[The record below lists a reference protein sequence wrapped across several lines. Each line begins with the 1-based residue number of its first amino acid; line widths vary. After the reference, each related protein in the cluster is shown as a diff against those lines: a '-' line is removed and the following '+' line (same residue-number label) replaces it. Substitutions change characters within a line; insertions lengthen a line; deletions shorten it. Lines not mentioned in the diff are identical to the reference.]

1 MVANGSAWRKN
12 NRREWLRTLGR
23 FFAIVAIVALGVG
36 FFTGL
41 RLARPAMVKTG
52 ADYIERTN
60 LYDFQLR
67 STLGFTEEDAAY
79 FAALDGVETVEPSVS
94 ADLLTMFRDREV
106 VFATQELLPTL
117 NQPVLT
123 AGRMPEAADEC
134 LGDNRYF
141 TEDDLG
147 TVITVRNDPDDE
159 APFSQEAYTL
169 VGLGSSPQYLSSQRG
184 TSALGN
190 GTVAA
195 FLFLTE
201 AGYDADYYTEIYVKV
216 PSEGAAFGDAYA
228 DSVEPWEDVLEDAV
242 NARGELRRTTVI
254 ADAEEELADG
264 WAEYYDGLQEYEDG
278 KAEADEELADGK
290 QELDDALQE
299 LNDGEADYAEGVET
313 LEALR
318 ADPLSNDEIRDA
330 RAELDDGWQQYYD
343 GKQEYEDGLKEYED
357 GKQEYE
363 DGLKEYEDAVAENQP
378 KLDDAKKELEQAK
391 KSLENGET
399 SYDEGVATYN
409 ALLQD
414 PSAVPELAEA
424 RRQLDAQWADYNE
437 KLAAYEQYAAVIDG
451 YEADVAEAQATLE
464 ALQASGTAT
473 EEEIIAAQTN
483 LAFAQAVL
491 EGALAQGGD
500 PDEMAA
506 GLNTYKETLDQA
518 EADFQAG
525 YQEAI
530 QQAEAELDAARK
542 QLDDGW
548 DQYYEGLKEY
558 EDGVKELEDGKKELE
573 DAKAELEDGKIELED
588 TKAELD
594 DAYAELVQGEADYKS
609 GYEDALAEGE
619 QELADARQE
628 LDDGWAE
635 YYDGV
640 EEYEEGK
647 LEAEQELADARQE
660 LDDALEE
667 LEDGES
673 DFYDLKTAPLSVFA
687 LTRTANTGYASF
699 DNDTAIVEGLAAIF
713 PVFFFLVA
721 ALVCSSTM
729 TRMVDEQR
737 TNNGTLKAL
746 GYRDGSIMSR
756 FTAYA
761 AWAAVLGTGLG
772 LAVGAWI
779 FPAVIWRAY
788 TMIYRFADLEFVF
801 DPVLA
806 LLSLAAALVCSV
818 GAALASAWNEMRKM
832 PASLMRPKAPKAGKR
847 ILLEYM
853 TPLWKHMSFLQ
864 KVAAR
869 NVFRYKKRLIMMLL
883 GTGGCL
889 ALLIAG
895 LGLRDSVANVAED
908 QYRYITL
915 YDYTITFAQG
925 QTEDQ
930 QQAFRETWAADLDH
944 LAFAATDT
952 VDVLTQKGV
961 STASV
966 VASDD
971 PEITALFGLTYGD
984 ETVDWPTGDGAVVS
998 EKLLRLSGISVGDS
1012 LTVERSDGTV
1022 LEIPVVG
1029 AFENYVNHYILLTG
1043 QGYETWMSEAPE
1055 IDTAYASTASEEI
1068 TALGARLTEGRSVL
1082 SVSLAQDFQAMIAD
1096 TMQSLDAVISLVV
1109 GCALALSFV
1118 VSYNLVNINI
1128 TERVREIATIK
1139 VLGFYRWETYSYVF
1153 REGLIL
1159 TGLGCVV
1166 GVPLGIWLHRFVM
1179 DRIQVDMVSFRVRID
1194 PWSFVLALALTLVIT
1209 LVTDALLVRKI
1220 DRIHMAESLKSV
1232 E

>member
-41 RLARPAMVKTG
+41 RLARPAMAKTG

-117 NQPVLT
+117 NQPALT
-123 AGRMPEAADEC
+123 AGRMPETADEC

-159 APFSQEAYTL
+159 APFSQDTYTL

-184 TSALGN
+184 SSALGN

-216 PSEGAAFGDAYA
+216 PSEGSAFSDEYA
-228 DSVEPWEDVLEDAV
+228 DSIEPWEDVLEDAV

-254 ADAEEELADG
+254 AEAEEELADG

-437 KLAAYEQYAAVIDG
+437 KLAAYEQYAAIIDG

-491 EGALAQGGD
+491 DGALAQGGD

-558 EDGVKELEDGKKELE
+558 ENGVKELEDGKKELE
-573 DAKAELEDGKIELED
+573 DAKAELEDGKIELD
-588 TKAELD
+588 DAKAELD

-673 DFYDLKTAPLSVFA
+673 DLYDLKTAPLSVFA

-895 LGLRDSVANVAED
+895 LGLRDSVANVADD

-930 QQAFRETWAADLDH
+930 QQAFRETWAEDLDH

-1043 QGYETWMSEAPE
+1043 QGYETWMGEAPE

-1082 SVSLAQDFQAMIAD
+1082 SVTLAQDFQAMIAD

>member
-41 RLARPAMVKTG
+41 RLARPAMAKTG
-52 ADYIERTN
+52 ADYIEETN

-106 VFATQELLPTL
+106 VFATQALLPTL
-117 NQPVLT
+117 NQPALT

-159 APFSQEAYTL
+159 APFSQDTYTL

-184 TSALGN
+184 SSALGN

-216 PSEGAAFGDAYA
+216 PSEGSAFSDAYA

-290 QELDDALQE
+290 QELEDALQE

-391 KSLENGET
+391 KSLENGEA

-437 KLAAYEQYAAVIDG
+437 KLAAYEQYAAIIDG

-558 EDGVKELEDGKKELE
+558 ENGVKELEDGKKELD
-573 DAKAELEDGKIELED
+573 DAKAELEDGKIELD
-588 TKAELD
+588 DAKAELD
-594 DAYAELVQGEADYKS
+594 DAYAKLVQGEADYKS

-647 LEAEQELADARQE
+647 QEAEQELADAQQE

-673 DFYDLKTAPLSVFA
+673 DLYDLKTAPLSVFA

-699 DNDTAIVEGLAAIF
+699 DNDTAIVDGLAAIF

-895 LGLRDSVANVAED
+895 LGLRDSVANVADD

-930 QQAFRETWAADLDH
+930 QQAFRETWAEDLDH

-1043 QGYETWMSEAPE
+1043 QGYETWMGEAPE

-1082 SVSLAQDFQAMIAD
+1082 SVTLAQDFQAMIAD

-1179 DRIQVDMVSFRVRID
+1179 ERIQVDMVSFRVRID
-1194 PWSFVLALALTLVIT
+1194 PWSYVLALALTLVIT

>member
-41 RLARPAMVKTG
+41 RLARPAMAKTG
-52 ADYIERTN
+52 ADYIEETN

-123 AGRMPEAADEC
+123 AGRMPETADEC

-159 APFSQEAYTL
+159 APFSQDTYTL

-184 TSALGN
+184 SSALGN

-216 PSEGAAFGDAYA
+216 PSEGSAFSDAYA

-391 KSLENGET
+391 QSLDSGEA

-424 RRQLDAQWADYNE
+424 RRQLDAQRADYNE
-437 KLAAYEQYAAVIDG
+437 KLAAYEQYAAIIDG

-491 EGALAQGGD
+491 DGALAQGGD

-558 EDGVKELEDGKKELE
+558 ENGVKELEDGKKELE
-573 DAKAELEDGKIELED
+573 DAKAELEDGKIELD
-588 TKAELD
+588 DAKAELD

-673 DFYDLKTAPLSVFA
+673 DLYDLKTAPLSVFA

-895 LGLRDSVANVAED
+895 LGLRDSVANVADD

-930 QQAFRETWAADLDH
+930 RQAFRETWAEDLDH

-984 ETVDWPTGDGAVVS
+984 ETVDWPTGEGAVVS

-1043 QGYETWMSEAPE
+1043 QGYETWMGEAPE

-1082 SVSLAQDFQAMIAD
+1082 SVTLAQDFQAMIAD

-1179 DRIQVDMVSFRVRID
+1179 ERIQVDMVSFRVRID
-1194 PWSFVLALALTLVIT
+1194 PWSYVLALALTLVIT

>member
-36 FFTGL
+36 VFTGL
-41 RLARPAMVKTG
+41 RLARPAMAKTG
-52 ADYIERTN
+52 ADYIEETN

-106 VFATQELLPTL
+106 VFATQALLPTL
-117 NQPVLT
+117 NQPALT

-147 TVITVRNDPDDE
+147 AVITVRNDPDDE
-159 APFSQEAYTL
+159 APFSQDTYTL

-184 TSALGN
+184 SSALGN

-201 AGYDADYYTEIYVKV
+201 AGYDADYYTEIYVQV
-216 PSEGAAFGDAYA
+216 PSEGAAFSDAYA

-378 KLDDAKKELEQAK
+378 KLDDAKKELEQAR
-391 KSLENGET
+391 KSLENGEA

-437 KLAAYEQYAAVIDG
+437 KLAAYEQYAAAISGLQAQVD
-451 YEADVAEAQATLE
+451 AAQAAVD
-464 ALQASGTAT
+464 ALPEDAT
-473 EEEIIAAQTN
+473 EEEIIAAQGN
-483 LAFAQAVL
+483 LAAAQAAL
-491 EGALAQGGD
+491 DYALAQGGD
-500 PDEMAA
+500 PDAMAA

-558 EDGVKELEDGKKELE
+558 ENGVQELEDGKKELE
-573 DAKAELEDGKIELED
+573 DAKAELEDGKKELD
-588 TKAELD
+588 DAKAELD

-673 DFYDLKTAPLSVFA
+673 DLYDLKTAPLSVFA

-853 TPLWKHMSFLQ
+853 TPLWKRMSFLQ

-895 LGLRDSVANVAED
+895 LGLRDSVANVADD

-930 QQAFRETWAADLDH
+930 QQAFRETWAEDLDH

-998 EKLLRLSGISVGDS
+998 EKLLRLSGVSVGDS

-1043 QGYETWMSEAPE
+1043 QGYETWMGEAPE

-1082 SVSLAQDFQAMIAD
+1082 SVTLAQDFQAMIAD

-1179 DRIQVDMVSFRVRID
+1179 ERIQVDMVSFRVRID
-1194 PWSFVLALALTLVIT
+1194 PWSYVLALALTLVIT

>member
-41 RLARPAMVKTG
+41 RLARPAMAKTG
-52 ADYIERTN
+52 ADYIEETN

-123 AGRMPEAADEC
+123 AGRMPETADEC

-159 APFSQEAYTL
+159 APFSQDTYTL

-184 TSALGN
+184 SSALGN

-201 AGYDADYYTEIYVKV
+201 AGYDADYYTEIYVQV
-216 PSEGAAFGDAYA
+216 PSEGSAFSDAYA
-228 DSVEPWEDVLEDAV
+228 DSIEPWEDVLEDAV

-391 KSLENGET
+391 QSLDSGEA

-437 KLAAYEQYAAVIDG
+437 KLAAYEQYAAIIDG

-491 EGALAQGGD
+491 DGALAQGGD

-558 EDGVKELEDGKKELE
+558 ENGVKELEDGKKELE
-573 DAKAELEDGKIELED
+573 DAKAELEDAQIELAD
-588 TKAELD
+588 AKAELD

-640 EEYEEGK
+640 GEYEEGK

-673 DFYDLKTAPLSVFA
+673 DLYDLKTAPLSVFA

-853 TPLWKHMSFLQ
+853 TPLWKRMSFLQ

-895 LGLRDSVANVAED
+895 LGLRDSVANVADD

-930 QQAFRETWAADLDH
+930 RQAFRETWAADLDH

-961 STASV
+961 STAAV

-984 ETVDWPTGDGAVVS
+984 ETVAWPTGDGAVVS
-998 EKLLRLSGISVGDS
+998 EKLLRFSGISVGDS

-1043 QGYETWMSEAPE
+1043 QGYETWMGEAPE

-1082 SVSLAQDFQAMIAD
+1082 SVTLAQDFQAMIAD

-1179 DRIQVDMVSFRVRID
+1179 ERIQVDMVSFRVRID
-1194 PWSFVLALALTLVIT
+1194 PWSYVLALALTLVIT

>member
-378 KLDDAKKELEQAK
+378 KPDVAKKELEQAK

-558 EDGVKELEDGKKELE
+558 ENGVKELEDGKKELD

-788 TMIYRFADLEFVF
+788 WMIYRFADLEFVF

>member
-41 RLARPAMVKTG
+41 RLARPAMAKTG
-52 ADYIERTN
+52 ADYIEETN

-79 FAALDGVETVEPSVS
+79 FAALDGMETVEPSVS
-94 ADLLTMFRDREV
+94 ADLLTMFRDREA
-106 VFATQELLPTL
+106 VFATQALLPTL

-123 AGRMPEAADEC
+123 AGRMPETADEC

-159 APFSQEAYTL
+159 APFSQDTYTL

-216 PSEGAAFGDAYA
+216 PSEGAAFSDAYA

-254 ADAEEELADG
+254 AEAEEELADG

-391 KSLENGET
+391 QSLDSGEA

-437 KLAAYEQYAAVIDG
+437 KLAAYEQYAAIIDG

-491 EGALAQGGD
+491 DGALAQGGD

-558 EDGVKELEDGKKELE
+558 ENGVKELEDGKKELE
-573 DAKAELEDGKIELED
+573 DAKAELEDGKIELD
-588 TKAELD
+588 DAKAELD

-673 DFYDLKTAPLSVFA
+673 DLYDLKTAPLSVFA

-895 LGLRDSVANVAED
+895 LGLRDSVANVADD

-930 QQAFRETWAADLDH
+930 RQAFRETWAEDLDH

-1082 SVSLAQDFQAMIAD
+1082 SVTLAQDFQAMIAD

>member
-52 ADYIERTN
+52 ANYIETAN

-79 FAALDGVETVEPSVS
+79 FAALDGVETVEPSIS

-123 AGRMPEAADEC
+123 AGRMPEAAGEC

-141 TEDDLG
+141 TEADLG
-147 TVITVRNDPDDE
+147 AVITVRNDPDDE
-159 APFSQEAYTL
+159 APFSQDAYTL
-169 VGLGSSPQYLSSQRG
+169 VGLCSSAQYLSNQRG
-184 TSALGN
+184 SSALGN

-195 FLFLTE
+195 FLFLTA

-216 PSEGAAFGDAYA
+216 PTEGSAFSDEYA

-378 KLDDAKKELEQAK
+378 KLDDAKKELERAK
-391 KSLENGET
+391 QSLDSGEA
-399 SYDEGVATYN
+399 SYEEGVATYN

-437 KLAAYEQYAAVIDG
+437 KLAAYEQYAAIIDG

-491 EGALAQGGD
+491 DGALAQGGD

-558 EDGVKELEDGKKELE
+558 ENGVKELEDGKKELE
-573 DAKAELEDGKIELED
+573 DAKAELEDGKIELD
-588 TKAELD
+588 DAKAELD

-673 DFYDLKTAPLSVFA
+673 DLYDLKTAPLSVFA

-895 LGLRDSVANVAED
+895 LGLRDSVANVADD

-930 QQAFRETWAADLDH
+930 QQAFRETWAEDLDH

>member
-41 RLARPAMVKTG
+41 RLARPAMAKTG
-52 ADYIERTN
+52 ADYIEETN

-106 VFATQELLPTL
+106 VFATQALLPTL

-159 APFSQEAYTL
+159 APFSQDTYTL

-184 TSALGN
+184 SSALGN

-216 PSEGAAFGDAYA
+216 PSEGSAFSDEYA
-228 DSVEPWEDVLEDAV
+228 DSIEPWEDVLEDAV

-378 KLDDAKKELEQAK
+378 KLDDAKKELERAK
-391 KSLENGET
+391 QSLDSGEA
-399 SYDEGVATYN
+399 SYEEGVATYN

-437 KLAAYEQYAAVIDG
+437 KLAAYEQYAAIIDG

-491 EGALAQGGD
+491 DGALAQGGD

-558 EDGVKELEDGKKELE
+558 ENGVKELEDGKKELE
-573 DAKAELEDGKIELED
+573 DAKAELEDGKIELD
-588 TKAELD
+588 DAKAELD

-673 DFYDLKTAPLSVFA
+673 DLYDLKTAPLSVFA

-895 LGLRDSVANVAED
+895 LGLRDSVANVADD

-930 QQAFRETWAADLDH
+930 QQAFRETWAEDLDH

-1082 SVSLAQDFQAMIAD
+1082 SVTLAQDFQAMIAD

>member
-159 APFSQEAYTL
+159 APFSQDTYTL

-391 KSLENGET
+391 QSLDSGEA

-437 KLAAYEQYAAVIDG
+437 KLAAYEQYAAAISGLQAQVD
-451 YEADVAEAQATLE
+451 AAQAAVD
-464 ALQASGTAT
+464 ALPEDAT
-473 EEEIIAAQTN
+473 EEEIIAAQGN
-483 LAFAQAVL
+483 LDAAQAAL
-491 EGALAQGGD
+491 DYALAQGGN

-518 EADFQAG
+518 EAEFQAG

-558 EDGVKELEDGKKELE
+558 ENGVKELEDGKKELE
-573 DAKAELEDGKIELED
+573 DAKAELEDGKIELD
-588 TKAELD
+588 DAKAELD

-640 EEYEEGK
+640 GEYEEGK

-673 DFYDLKTAPLSVFA
+673 DLYDLKTAPLSVFA

-895 LGLRDSVANVAED
+895 LGLRDSVANVADD

-930 QQAFRETWAADLDH
+930 QQAFRETWAEDLDH

-984 ETVDWPTGDGAVVS
+984 ETVDWPTGEGAVVS

-1082 SVSLAQDFQAMIAD
+1082 SVTLAQDFQAMIAD

>member
-159 APFSQEAYTL
+159 APFSQDTYTL

-184 TSALGN
+184 SSALGN

-254 ADAEEELADG
+254 AEAEEELADG

-378 KLDDAKKELEQAK
+378 KLDDAKKELEQAR
-391 KSLENGET
+391 KSLENGEA

-437 KLAAYEQYAAVIDG
+437 KLAAYEQYAAAISGLQAQVD
-451 YEADVAEAQATLE
+451 AAQAAVD
-464 ALQASGTAT
+464 ALPEDAT
-473 EEEIIAAQTN
+473 EEEILAAQGN
-483 LAFAQAVL
+483 LAAAQAAL
-491 EGALAQGGD
+491 DYALAQGGD

-530 QQAEAELDAARK
+530 QQAEAELDSARK

-558 EDGVKELEDGKKELE
+558 ENGVKELEDGKKELE
-573 DAKAELEDGKIELED
+573 DAKAELEDGKIELD
-588 TKAELD
+588 DAKAELD

-673 DFYDLKTAPLSVFA
+673 DLYDLKTAPLSVFA

-895 LGLRDSVANVAED
+895 LGLRDSVANVADD

-930 QQAFRETWAADLDH
+930 RQAFRETWAEDLDH

-984 ETVDWPTGDGAVVS
+984 ETVAWPTGDGAVVS

-1043 QGYETWMSEAPE
+1043 QGYETWMGEAPE

-1082 SVSLAQDFQAMIAD
+1082 SVTLAQDFQAMIAD

-1194 PWSFVLALALTLVIT
+1194 PWSYVLALALTLVIT

>member
-41 RLARPAMVKTG
+41 RLARPAMAKTG
-52 ADYIERTN
+52 ADYIEETN

-106 VFATQELLPTL
+106 VFATQALLPTL

-184 TSALGN
+184 SSALGN

-216 PSEGAAFGDAYA
+216 PSEGSAFSDEYA
-228 DSVEPWEDVLEDAV
+228 DSIEPWEDVLEDAV

-378 KLDDAKKELEQAK
+378 KLDDAKKELERAK
-391 KSLENGET
+391 QSLDSGEA
-399 SYDEGVATYN
+399 SYEEGVATYN

-437 KLAAYEQYAAVIDG
+437 KLAAYEQYAAIIDG

-491 EGALAQGGD
+491 DGALAQGGD

-558 EDGVKELEDGKKELE
+558 ENGVKELEDGKKELE
-573 DAKAELEDGKIELED
+573 DAKAELEDGKIELD
-588 TKAELD
+588 DAKAELD

-673 DFYDLKTAPLSVFA
+673 DLYDLKTAPLSVFA

-895 LGLRDSVANVAED
+895 LGLRDSVANVADD

-930 QQAFRETWAADLDH
+930 QQAFRETWAEDLDH

-1082 SVSLAQDFQAMIAD
+1082 SVTLAQDFQAMIAD

>member
-1 MVANGSAWRKN
+1 
-12 NRREWLRTLGR
+12 
-23 FFAIVAIVALGVG
+23 
-36 FFTGL
+36 
-41 RLARPAMVKTG
+41 
-52 ADYIERTN
+52 
-60 LYDFQLR
+60 
-67 STLGFTEEDAAY
+67 
-79 FAALDGVETVEPSVS
+79 
-94 ADLLTMFRDREV
+94 
-106 VFATQELLPTL
+106 
-117 NQPVLT
+117 
-123 AGRMPEAADEC
+123 
-134 LGDNRYF
+134 
-141 TEDDLG
+141 
-147 TVITVRNDPDDE
+147 
-159 APFSQEAYTL
+159 
-169 VGLGSSPQYLSSQRG
+169 
-184 TSALGN
+184 
-190 GTVAA
+190 
-195 FLFLTE
+195 
-201 AGYDADYYTEIYVKV
+201 
-216 PSEGAAFGDAYA
+216 
-228 DSVEPWEDVLEDAV
+228 
-242 NARGELRRTTVI
+242 
-254 ADAEEELADG
+254 
-264 WAEYYDGLQEYEDG
+264 
-278 KAEADEELADGK
+278 
-290 QELDDALQE
+290 
-299 LNDGEADYAEGVET
+299 
-313 LEALR
+313 
-318 ADPLSNDEIRDA
+318 
-330 RAELDDGWQQYYD
+330 
-343 GKQEYEDGLKEYED
+343 
-357 GKQEYE
+357 
-363 DGLKEYEDAVAENQP
+363 
-378 KLDDAKKELEQAK
+378 
-391 KSLENGET
+391 
-399 SYDEGVATYN
+399 
-409 ALLQD
+409 
-414 PSAVPELAEA
+414 
-424 RRQLDAQWADYNE
+424 
-437 KLAAYEQYAAVIDG
+437 
-451 YEADVAEAQATLE
+451 
-464 ALQASGTAT
+464 
-473 EEEIIAAQTN
+473 
-483 LAFAQAVL
+483 
-491 EGALAQGGD
+491 
-500 PDEMAA
+500 
-506 GLNTYKETLDQA
+506 
-518 EADFQAG
+518 
-525 YQEAI
+525 
-530 QQAEAELDAARK
+530 
-542 QLDDGW
+542 
-548 DQYYEGLKEY
+548 
-558 EDGVKELEDGKKELE
+558 
-573 DAKAELEDGKIELED
+573 
-588 TKAELD
+588 
-594 DAYAELVQGEADYKS
+594 
-609 GYEDALAEGE
+609 
-619 QELADARQE
+619 
-628 LDDGWAE
+628 
-635 YYDGV
+635 
-640 EEYEEGK
+640 
-647 LEAEQELADARQE
+647 
-660 LDDALEE
+660 
-667 LEDGES
+667 
-673 DFYDLKTAPLSVFA
+673 
-687 LTRTANTGYASF
+687 
-699 DNDTAIVEGLAAIF
+699 
-713 PVFFFLVA
+713 
-721 ALVCSSTM
+721 
-729 TRMVDEQR
+729 
-737 TNNGTLKAL
+737 
-746 GYRDGSIMSR
+746 
-756 FTAYA
+756 
-761 AWAAVLGTGLG
+761 
-772 LAVGAWI
+772 
-779 FPAVIWRAY
+779 
-788 TMIYRFADLEFVF
+788 MIYRFADLEFVF

-930 QQAFRETWAADLDH
+930 RQAFRETWAEDLDH

-1068 TALGARLTEGRSVL
+1068 AALGARLTEGRSVL
-1082 SVSLAQDFQAMIAD
+1082 SVTLAQDFQAMIAD

>member
-79 FAALDGVETVEPSVS
+79 FAALDGVETVEPSMS

-106 VFATQELLPTL
+106 VFATQALLPTL

-159 APFSQEAYTL
+159 APFSQDTYTL

-184 TSALGN
+184 SSALGN

-216 PSEGAAFGDAYA
+216 PSEGAAFSDAYA

-254 ADAEEELADG
+254 AEAEEELADG

-299 LNDGEADYAEGVET
+299 LEDGEADYAEGVET

-391 KSLENGET
+391 QSLDSGEA

-437 KLAAYEQYAAVIDG
+437 KLAAYEQYAAAISGLQAQVD
-451 YEADVAEAQATLE
+451 AAQAAVD
-464 ALQASGTAT
+464 ALPEDAT
-473 EEEIIAAQTN
+473 EEEIIAAQGN
-483 LAFAQAVL
+483 LAAAQAAL
-491 EGALAQGGD
+491 DYALAQGGD
-500 PDEMAA
+500 PDAMAA

-558 EDGVKELEDGKKELE
+558 ENGVKELEDGKKELE
-573 DAKAELEDGKIELED
+573 DAKAELEDGKIELD
-588 TKAELD
+588 DAKAELD

-640 EEYEEGK
+640 GEYEEGK

-673 DFYDLKTAPLSVFA
+673 DLYDLKTAPLSVFA

-895 LGLRDSVANVAED
+895 LGLRDSVANVADD

-930 QQAFRETWAADLDH
+930 QQAFRETWAEDLDH

>member
-41 RLARPAMVKTG
+41 RLARPAMAKTG
-52 ADYIERTN
+52 ADYIEETN

-159 APFSQEAYTL
+159 APFSQDTYTL

-184 TSALGN
+184 SSALGN

-201 AGYDADYYTEIYVKV
+201 AGYDADYYTEIYVQV
-216 PSEGAAFGDAYA
+216 PSEGSAFSDAYA

-391 KSLENGET
+391 QSLDSGEA

-437 KLAAYEQYAAVIDG
+437 KLAAYEQYAAIIDG

-491 EGALAQGGD
+491 DGALAQGGD

-558 EDGVKELEDGKKELE
+558 ENGVKELEDGKKELE
-573 DAKAELEDGKIELED
+573 DAKAELEDGKIELD
-588 TKAELD
+588 DAKAELD

-673 DFYDLKTAPLSVFA
+673 DLYDLKTAPLSVFA

-853 TPLWKHMSFLQ
+853 TPC
-864 KVAAR
+864 
-869 NVFRYKKRLIMMLL
+869 
-883 GTGGCL
+883 G
-889 ALLIAG
+889 
-895 LGLRDSVANVAED
+895 SV
-908 QYRYITL
+908 
-915 YDYTITFAQG
+915 
-925 QTEDQ
+925 
-930 QQAFRETWAADLDH
+930 
-944 LAFAATDT
+944 
-952 VDVLTQKGV
+952 
-961 STASV
+961 
-966 VASDD
+966 
-971 PEITALFGLTYGD
+971 
-984 ETVDWPTGDGAVVS
+984 
-998 EKLLRLSGISVGDS
+998 
-1012 LTVERSDGTV
+1012 
-1022 LEIPVVG
+1022 
-1029 AFENYVNHYILLTG
+1029 
-1043 QGYETWMSEAPE
+1043 
-1055 IDTAYASTASEEI
+1055 
-1068 TALGARLTEGRSVL
+1068 
-1082 SVSLAQDFQAMIAD
+1082 
-1096 TMQSLDAVISLVV
+1096 
-1109 GCALALSFV
+1109 
-1118 VSYNLVNINI
+1118 
-1128 TERVREIATIK
+1128 
-1139 VLGFYRWETYSYVF
+1139 
-1153 REGLIL
+1153 
-1159 TGLGCVV
+1159 
-1166 GVPLGIWLHRFVM
+1166 
-1179 DRIQVDMVSFRVRID
+1179 
-1194 PWSFVLALALTLVIT
+1194 
-1209 LVTDALLVRKI
+1209 
-1220 DRIHMAESLKSV
+1220 
-1232 E
+1232 

>member
-36 FFTGL
+36 VFTGL
-41 RLARPAMVKTG
+41 RLARPAMAKTG
-52 ADYIERTN
+52 ADYIEETN

-106 VFATQELLPTL
+106 VFATQALLPTL
-117 NQPVLT
+117 NQPALT
-123 AGRMPEAADEC
+123 AGRMPETADEC

-159 APFSQEAYTL
+159 APFSQDTYTL

-184 TSALGN
+184 SSALGN

-216 PSEGAAFGDAYA
+216 PSEGSAFSDAYA

-254 ADAEEELADG
+254 AEAEEELADG

-391 KSLENGET
+391 QSLDRGEGA
-399 SYDEGVATYN
+399 YDDGVATYT

-414 PSAVPELAEA
+414 PSAVRELAEA

-437 KLAAYEQYAAVIDG
+437 KLAAYEQYAAIIDG

-491 EGALAQGGD
+491 DGALAQGGD

-558 EDGVKELEDGKKELE
+558 ENGVKELEDGKKELE
-573 DAKAELEDGKIELED
+573 DAKAELEDGKIELD
-588 TKAELD
+588 DAKAELD

-673 DFYDLKTAPLSVFA
+673 DLYDLKTAPLSVFA

-930 QQAFRETWAADLDH
+930 RQAFRETWAEDLDH

-1055 IDTAYASTASEEI
+1055 IDTAYASTASAEI

-1194 PWSFVLALALTLVIT
+1194 PWSYVLALALTLVIT

>member
-41 RLARPAMVKTG
+41 RLARPAMAKTG

-117 NQPVLT
+117 NQPALT

-147 TVITVRNDPDDE
+147 AVITVRNDPDDE
-159 APFSQEAYTL
+159 APFSQDTYTL

-184 TSALGN
+184 SSALGN

-216 PSEGAAFGDAYA
+216 PSEGSAFSDAYA
-228 DSVEPWEDVLEDAV
+228 DSVEPWEDVLEEAV

-254 ADAEEELADG
+254 AEAEEELADG

-278 KAEADEELADGK
+278 KAEADQELADGK

-330 RAELDDGWQQYYD
+330 RAELDDGWRQYYD

-391 KSLENGET
+391 QSLDSGEA

-437 KLAAYEQYAAVIDG
+437 KLAAYEQYAAAISGLQAQVD
-451 YEADVAEAQATLE
+451 AAQAAVD
-464 ALQASGTAT
+464 ALPEDAT
-473 EEEIIAAQTN
+473 EEEIIAAQGN
-483 LAFAQAVL
+483 LDAAQAAL
-491 EGALAQGGD
+491 AGALAQGGN

-506 GLNTYKETLDQA
+506 DLNTYKETLDQA

-558 EDGVKELEDGKKELE
+558 ENGVKELEDGKKELE
-573 DAKAELEDGKIELED
+573 DAKAELEDGKIELD
-588 TKAELD
+588 DAKAELD

-673 DFYDLKTAPLSVFA
+673 DLYDLKTAPLSVFA

-895 LGLRDSVANVAED
+895 LGLRDSVANVADD

-930 QQAFRETWAADLDH
+930 QQAFRETWAEDLDR

>member
-41 RLARPAMVKTG
+41 RLARPAMAKTG
-52 ADYIERTN
+52 ADYIEETN

-94 ADLLTMFRDREV
+94 ADLLTMFRDREA
-106 VFATQELLPTL
+106 VFATQALLPTL
-117 NQPVLT
+117 NQPALT

-147 TVITVRNDPDDE
+147 AVITVRNDPDDE
-159 APFSQEAYTL
+159 APFSQDTYTL

-184 TSALGN
+184 SSALGN

-201 AGYDADYYTEIYVKV
+201 AGYDADYYTEIYVQV
-216 PSEGAAFGDAYA
+216 PSEGAAFSDAYA

-391 KSLENGET
+391 QSLDSGEA
-399 SYDEGVATYN
+399 SYEEGVATYN

-437 KLAAYEQYAAVIDG
+437 KLAAYEQYAAAISGLQAQVD
-451 YEADVAEAQATLE
+451 AAQAAVD
-464 ALQASGTAT
+464 ALPEDAT
-473 EEEIIAAQTN
+473 EEEIIAAQGN
-483 LAFAQAVL
+483 LAAAEAALDYAQ
-491 EGALAQGGD
+491 AQGGD

-506 GLNTYKETLDQA
+506 DLNTYKETLDQA
-518 EADFQAG
+518 EAEFQAG

-558 EDGVKELEDGKKELE
+558 ENGVKELEDGKKELE
-573 DAKAELEDGKIELED
+573 DAKAELEDGKIELD
-588 TKAELD
+588 DAKAELD

-673 DFYDLKTAPLSVFA
+673 DLYDLKTAPLSVFA

-895 LGLRDSVANVAED
+895 LGLRDSVANVADD

-930 QQAFRETWAADLDH
+930 RQAFRETWAEDLDH

-984 ETVDWPTGDGAVVS
+984 ETVAWPTGDGAVVS

-1043 QGYETWMSEAPE
+1043 QGYETWMGEAPE

>member
-41 RLARPAMVKTG
+41 RLARPAMAKTG
-52 ADYIERTN
+52 ADYIEETN

-94 ADLLTMFRDREV
+94 ADLLTMFRDQEV

-123 AGRMPEAADEC
+123 AGRMPETADEC

-147 TVITVRNDPDDE
+147 AVITVQNDPDDE

-184 TSALGN
+184 SSALGN

-216 PSEGAAFGDAYA
+216 PSEGSAFSDAYA

-254 ADAEEELADG
+254 AEAEEELADG

-391 KSLENGET
+391 QSLDSGEA
-399 SYDEGVATYN
+399 SYEEGVATYN

-437 KLAAYEQYAAVIDG
+437 KLAAYEQYAAIIDG

-491 EGALAQGGD
+491 DGALAQGGD

-506 GLNTYKETLDQA
+506 GLSTYKETLDQA

-558 EDGVKELEDGKKELE
+558 ENGVKELEDGKKELE
-573 DAKAELEDGKIELED
+573 DAKAELEDGKIELD
-588 TKAELD
+588 DAKAELD

-673 DFYDLKTAPLSVFA
+673 DLYDLKTAPLSVFA

-853 TPLWKHMSFLQ
+853 TPLWKRMSFLQ

-895 LGLRDSVANVAED
+895 LGLRDSVANVADD

-925 QTEDQ
+925 QTEAQ

-1082 SVSLAQDFQAMIAD
+1082 SVTLAQDFQAMIAD

>member
-41 RLARPAMVKTG
+41 RLARPAMAKTG

-117 NQPVLT
+117 NQPALT

-147 TVITVRNDPDDE
+147 AVITVRNDPDDE
-159 APFSQEAYTL
+159 APFSQDTYTL

-184 TSALGN
+184 SSALGN

-216 PSEGAAFGDAYA
+216 PSEGSAFSDAYA
-228 DSVEPWEDVLEDAV
+228 DSVEPWEDDTRSRV

-254 ADAEEELADG
+254 AEAEEELADG

-278 KAEADEELADGK
+278 KAEADQELADGK

-330 RAELDDGWQQYYD
+330 RAELDDGWRQYYD

-391 KSLENGET
+391 QSLDSGEA

-437 KLAAYEQYAAVIDG
+437 KLAAYEQYAAAISGLQAQVD
-451 YEADVAEAQATLE
+451 AAQAAVD
-464 ALQASGTAT
+464 ALPEDAT
-473 EEEIIAAQTN
+473 EEEIIAAQGN
-483 LAFAQAVL
+483 LDAAQAAL
-491 EGALAQGGD
+491 AGALAQGGN

-506 GLNTYKETLDQA
+506 DLNTYKETLDQA

-558 EDGVKELEDGKKELE
+558 ENGVKELEDGKKELE
-573 DAKAELEDGKIELED
+573 DAKAELEDGKIELD
-588 TKAELD
+588 DAKAELD

-673 DFYDLKTAPLSVFA
+673 DLYDLKTAPLSVFA

-895 LGLRDSVANVAED
+895 LGLRDSVANVADD

-930 QQAFRETWAADLDH
+930 QQAFRETWAEDLDR

>member
-41 RLARPAMVKTG
+41 RLARPAMAKTG
-52 ADYIERTN
+52 ADYIEETN

-106 VFATQELLPTL
+106 VFATQALLPTL

-184 TSALGN
+184 SSALGN

-216 PSEGAAFGDAYA
+216 PSEGSAFSDEYA
-228 DSVEPWEDVLEDAV
+228 DSIEPWEDVLEDAV

-391 KSLENGET
+391 QSLDSGEA

-437 KLAAYEQYAAVIDG
+437 KLAAYEQYAAIIDG

-491 EGALAQGGD
+491 DGALAQGGD

-558 EDGVKELEDGKKELE
+558 ENGVKELEDGKKELE
-573 DAKAELEDGKIELED
+573 DAKAELEDGKIELD
-588 TKAELD
+588 DAKAELD

-673 DFYDLKTAPLSVFA
+673 DLYDLKTAPLSVFA

-895 LGLRDSVANVAED
+895 LGLRDSVANVADD

-930 QQAFRETWAADLDH
+930 QQAFRETWAEDLDH

-1082 SVSLAQDFQAMIAD
+1082 SVTLAQDFQAMIAD

>member
-41 RLARPAMVKTG
+41 RLARPAMAKTG
-52 ADYIERTN
+52 ADYIEETN

-79 FAALDGVETVEPSVS
+79 FAALDGMETVEPSVS
-94 ADLLTMFRDREV
+94 ADLLTMFRDREA
-106 VFATQELLPTL
+106 VFATQALLPTL

-123 AGRMPEAADEC
+123 AGRMPETADEC

-159 APFSQEAYTL
+159 APFSQDTYTL

-216 PSEGAAFGDAYA
+216 PSEGAAFSDAYA

-254 ADAEEELADG
+254 AEAEEELADG

-378 KLDDAKKELEQAK
+378 KLDDAKKELERAK
-391 KSLENGET
+391 QSLDSGEA
-399 SYDEGVATYN
+399 SYEEGVATYN

-437 KLAAYEQYAAVIDG
+437 KLAAYEQYAAIIDG

-491 EGALAQGGD
+491 DGALAQGGD

-558 EDGVKELEDGKKELE
+558 ENGVKELEDGKKELE
-573 DAKAELEDGKIELED
+573 DAKAELEDGKIELD
-588 TKAELD
+588 DAKAELD

-647 LEAEQELADARQE
+647 LEAEQELADAQQE

-673 DFYDLKTAPLSVFA
+673 DLYDLKTAPLSVFA

-895 LGLRDSVANVAED
+895 LGLRDSVANVADD

-930 QQAFRETWAADLDH
+930 RQAFRETWAEDLDH

-1082 SVSLAQDFQAMIAD
+1082 SVTLAQDFQAMIAD

>member
-41 RLARPAMVKTG
+41 RLARPAMAKTG
-52 ADYIERTN
+52 ADYIEETN

-106 VFATQELLPTL
+106 VFATQALLPTL
-117 NQPVLT
+117 NQPALT

-147 TVITVRNDPDDE
+147 AVITVRNDPDDE

-201 AGYDADYYTEIYVKV
+201 AGYDADYYTEIYVQV
-216 PSEGAAFGDAYA
+216 PSEGSAFSDAYA
-228 DSVEPWEDVLEDAV
+228 DSIKPWEDVLEEAV

-290 QELDDALQE
+290 QELEDALQE

-330 RAELDDGWQQYYD
+330 RAELDDGWRQYYD

-378 KLDDAKKELEQAK
+378 KLDDAKKELEQAR
-391 KSLENGET
+391 KSLENGEA

-424 RRQLDAQWADYNE
+424 RQQLDAQWADYNE
-437 KLAAYEQYAAVIDG
+437 KLAAYEQYAAIIDG

-473 EEEIIAAQTN
+473 EEEIIAAQRN
-483 LAFAQAVL
+483 LAAAQAAL
-491 EGALAQGGD
+491 DYALAQGGD

-558 EDGVKELEDGKKELE
+558 ENGVKELEDGKKELE

-588 TKAELD
+588 AKAELD

-930 QQAFRETWAADLDH
+930 KQAFRETWAEDLDH

-984 ETVDWPTGDGAVVS
+984 EPVAWPTGDGAVVS
-998 EKLLRLSGISVGDS
+998 EKLLQLSGISVGDS

-1043 QGYETWMSEAPE
+1043 QGYETWMGEAPE

-1082 SVSLAQDFQAMIAD
+1082 SVTLAQDFQAMIAD

>member
-41 RLARPAMVKTG
+41 RLARPAMAKTG
-52 ADYIERTN
+52 ADYIEETN

-106 VFATQELLPTL
+106 VFATQALLPTL

-159 APFSQEAYTL
+159 APFSQDTYTL

-184 TSALGN
+184 SSALGN

-216 PSEGAAFGDAYA
+216 PSEGAAFSDAYA

-254 ADAEEELADG
+254 AEAEEELADG

-391 KSLENGET
+391 QSLDSGEA

-437 KLAAYEQYAAVIDG
+437 KLAAYEQYAAIIDG

-491 EGALAQGGD
+491 DGALAQGGD

-558 EDGVKELEDGKKELE
+558 ENGVKELEDGKKELE
-573 DAKAELEDGKIELED
+573 DAKAELEDGKIELD
-588 TKAELD
+588 DAKAELD

-647 LEAEQELADARQE
+647 LEAEQELADAQQE

-673 DFYDLKTAPLSVFA
+673 DLYDLKTAPLSVFA

-895 LGLRDSVANVAED
+895 LGLRDSVANVADD

-925 QTEDQ
+925 QTEAQ

>member
-1 MVANGSAWRKN
+1 MVANGSAWHKN

-41 RLARPAMVKTG
+41 RLARPAMAKTG
-52 ADYIERTN
+52 ADYIEETN

-106 VFATQELLPTL
+106 VFATQALLPTL
-117 NQPVLT
+117 NQPALT

-147 TVITVRNDPDDE
+147 AVITVQNDPDDE

-201 AGYDADYYTEIYVKV
+201 AGYDADYYTEIYVQV
-216 PSEGAAFGDAYA
+216 PSEGSAFSDAYA
-228 DSVEPWEDVLEDAV
+228 DSIKPWEDVLEEAV

-391 KSLENGET
+391 QSLDSGEA

-424 RRQLDAQWADYNE
+424 RRQLDAQWADYDE
-437 KLAAYEQYAAVIDG
+437 KLAAYEQYAAIIDG

-491 EGALAQGGD
+491 DGALAQGGD

-558 EDGVKELEDGKKELE
+558 ENGVKELEDGKKELE
-573 DAKAELEDGKIELED
+573 DAKAELEDGKIELD
-588 TKAELD
+588 DAKAELD

-635 YYDGV
+635 YYDGLA
-640 EEYEEGK
+640 EYEEGK
-647 LEAEQELADARQE
+647 LEAAQELADARQE
-660 LDDALEE
+660 LADALEE

-673 DFYDLKTAPLSVFA
+673 DLYDLKTAPLSVFA

-895 LGLRDSVANVAED
+895 LGLRDSVANVADD

-925 QTEDQ
+925 QTEAQ

-984 ETVDWPTGDGAVVS
+984 ETVDWPTGEGAVVS

>member
-41 RLARPAMVKTG
+41 RLARPAMAKTG
-52 ADYIERTN
+52 ADYIEETN

-106 VFATQELLPTL
+106 VFATQALLPTL
-117 NQPVLT
+117 NQPALT

-159 APFSQEAYTL
+159 APFSQDTYTL

-184 TSALGN
+184 SSALGN

-201 AGYDADYYTEIYVKV
+201 AGYDADYYTEIYVQV
-216 PSEGAAFGDAYA
+216 PSEGAAFSDAYA

-254 ADAEEELADG
+254 AEAEEELADG

-391 KSLENGET
+391 QSLDSGEA

-437 KLAAYEQYAAVIDG
+437 KLAAYEQYAAIIDG

-491 EGALAQGGD
+491 DGALAQGGD

-558 EDGVKELEDGKKELE
+558 ENGVKELEDGKKELE
-573 DAKAELEDGKIELED
+573 DAKAELEDGKIELD
-588 TKAELD
+588 DAKAELD

-673 DFYDLKTAPLSVFA
+673 DLYDLKTAPLSVFA

-779 FPAVIWRAY
+779 FAAVIWGAY

-895 LGLRDSVANVAED
+895 LGLRDSVANVADD

-925 QTEDQ
+925 QTEAQ
-930 QQAFRETWAADLDH
+930 QQAFRETWAEDLDH

-1043 QGYETWMSEAPE
+1043 QGYETWMGEAPE

>member
-41 RLARPAMVKTG
+41 RLARPAMAKTG
-52 ADYIERTN
+52 ADYIEETN

-147 TVITVRNDPDDE
+147 TVITVKNDPDDE
-159 APFSQEAYTL
+159 APFSQDTYTL

-184 TSALGN
+184 SSALGN

-201 AGYDADYYTEIYVKV
+201 AGYDADYYTEIYVQV
-216 PSEGAAFGDAYA
+216 PSEGAAFSDAYA

-290 QELDDALQE
+290 QELEDALQE

-330 RAELDDGWQQYYD
+330 RAELDDGWRQYYD

-437 KLAAYEQYAAVIDG
+437 KLAAYEQYAAIIDG

-491 EGALAQGGD
+491 DGALAQGGD

-558 EDGVKELEDGKKELE
+558 ENGVKELEDGKKELE
-573 DAKAELEDGKIELED
+573 DAKAELEDGKIELD
-588 TKAELD
+588 DAKAELD

-640 EEYEEGK
+640 GEYEEGK

-673 DFYDLKTAPLSVFA
+673 DLYDLKTAPLSVFA

-895 LGLRDSVANVAED
+895 LGLRDSVANVADD

-930 QQAFRETWAADLDH
+930 QQAFRETWAEDLDH

-971 PEITALFGLTYGD
+971 PEITALFGLTYGG

>member
-41 RLARPAMVKTG
+41 RLARPAMAKTG
-52 ADYIERTN
+52 ADYIEETN

-106 VFATQELLPTL
+106 VFATQALLPTL
-117 NQPVLT
+117 NQPALT

-159 APFSQEAYTL
+159 APFSQDTYTL

-184 TSALGN
+184 SSALGN

-201 AGYDADYYTEIYVKV
+201 AGYDADYYTEIYVQV
-216 PSEGAAFGDAYA
+216 PSEGAAFSDAYA

-254 ADAEEELADG
+254 AEAEEELADG

-391 KSLENGET
+391 QSLDSGEA

-437 KLAAYEQYAAVIDG
+437 KLAAYEQYAAIIDG

-491 EGALAQGGD
+491 DGALAQGGD

-558 EDGVKELEDGKKELE
+558 ENGVKELEDGKKELE
-573 DAKAELEDGKIELED
+573 DAKAELEDGKIELD
-588 TKAELD
+588 DAKAELD

-673 DFYDLKTAPLSVFA
+673 DLYDLKTAPLSVFA

-895 LGLRDSVANVAED
+895 LGLRDSVANVADD

-925 QTEDQ
+925 QTEAQ
-930 QQAFRETWAADLDH
+930 QQAFRETWAEDLDH

-1043 QGYETWMSEAPE
+1043 QGYETWMGEAPE

>member
-159 APFSQEAYTL
+159 APFSQDTYTL

-391 KSLENGET
+391 QSLDSGEA

-437 KLAAYEQYAAVIDG
+437 KLAAYEQYAAAISGLQAQVD
-451 YEADVAEAQATLE
+451 AAQAAVD
-464 ALQASGTAT
+464 ALPEDAT
-473 EEEIIAAQTN
+473 EEEIIAAQGN
-483 LAFAQAVL
+483 LDAAQAAL
-491 EGALAQGGD
+491 DYALAQGGN

-518 EADFQAG
+518 EAEFQAG

-558 EDGVKELEDGKKELE
+558 ENGVKELEDGKKELE
-573 DAKAELEDGKIELED
+573 DAKAELEDGKIELD
-588 TKAELD
+588 DAKAELD

-640 EEYEEGK
+640 GEYEEGK

-673 DFYDLKTAPLSVFA
+673 DLYDLKTAPLSVFA

-895 LGLRDSVANVAED
+895 LGLRDSVANVADD

-930 QQAFRETWAADLDH
+930 QQAFRETWAEDLDH

-1082 SVSLAQDFQAMIAD
+1082 SVTLAQDFQAMIAD

>member
-41 RLARPAMVKTG
+41 RLARPAMAKTG

-123 AGRMPEAADEC
+123 AGRMPETADEC

-159 APFSQEAYTL
+159 APFSQDTYTL

-184 TSALGN
+184 SSALGN

-201 AGYDADYYTEIYVKV
+201 AGYDADYYTEIYVQV
-216 PSEGAAFGDAYA
+216 PSEGAAFSDAYA

-278 KAEADEELADGK
+278 KAEADQELADGK

-363 DGLKEYEDAVAENQP
+363 DGLKEYEDGVAENQP

-391 KSLENGET
+391 QSLDSGEA

-409 ALLQD
+409 ALLRD

-437 KLAAYEQYAAVIDG
+437 KLAAYEQYAAIIAG

-491 EGALAQGGD
+491 DGALAQGGD

-506 GLNTYKETLDQA
+506 DLNTYKETLDQA
-518 EADFQAG
+518 EAEFQAG

-558 EDGVKELEDGKKELE
+558 ENGVKELEDGKKELE
-573 DAKAELEDGKIELED
+573 DAKAELEDGKIELD
-588 TKAELD
+588 DAKAELD

-640 EEYEEGK
+640 GEYEEGK

-673 DFYDLKTAPLSVFA
+673 DLYDLKTAPLSVFA

-895 LGLRDSVANVAED
+895 LGLRDSVANVADD

-930 QQAFRETWAADLDH
+930 RQAFRETWAEDLDH

-984 ETVDWPTGDGAVVS
+984 ETVAWPTGDGAVVS

-1043 QGYETWMSEAPE
+1043 QGYETWMGEAPE

>member
-106 VFATQELLPTL
+106 VFATQALLPTL

-123 AGRMPEAADEC
+123 AGRMPETADEC

-147 TVITVRNDPDDE
+147 AVITVQNDPDDE
-159 APFSQEAYTL
+159 APFSQDTYTL

-254 ADAEEELADG
+254 AEAEEELADG

-437 KLAAYEQYAAVIDG
+437 KLAAYEQYAAIIDG

-558 EDGVKELEDGKKELE
+558 ENGVKELEDGKKELD

-647 LEAEQELADARQE
+647 LEAEQELADAQQE

-673 DFYDLKTAPLSVFA
+673 DLYDLKTAPLSVFA

-930 QQAFRETWAADLDH
+930 QQAFRETWAEDLDH

-971 PEITALFGLTYGD
+971 PEITALFGLTYGG

-998 EKLLRLSGISVGDS
+998 EKLLQLSGISVGDS

-1043 QGYETWMSEAPE
+1043 QGYETWMGEAPE

-1194 PWSFVLALALTLVIT
+1194 PWSYVLALALTLVIT

>member
-41 RLARPAMVKTG
+41 RLARPAMAKTG

-106 VFATQELLPTL
+106 VFATQALLPTL
-117 NQPVLT
+117 NQPALT

-147 TVITVRNDPDDE
+147 AVITVRNDPDDE
-159 APFSQEAYTL
+159 APFSQDTYTL

-184 TSALGN
+184 SSALGN

-201 AGYDADYYTEIYVKV
+201 AGYDADYYTEIYVQV
-216 PSEGAAFGDAYA
+216 PSEGSAFSDAYA
-228 DSVEPWEDVLEDAV
+228 DSIEPWEDVLEDAV

-254 ADAEEELADG
+254 AEAEEELADG

-278 KAEADEELADGK
+278 KAEADQELADGK

-391 KSLENGET
+391 QSLDSGEA

-437 KLAAYEQYAAVIDG
+437 KLAAYEQYAAIIAG

-491 EGALAQGGD
+491 DGALAQGGD

-558 EDGVKELEDGKKELE
+558 ENGVKELEDGKKELE
-573 DAKAELEDGKIELED
+573 DAKAELEDGKIELD
-588 TKAELD
+588 DAKAELD

-673 DFYDLKTAPLSVFA
+673 DLYDLKTAPLSVFA

-895 LGLRDSVANVAED
+895 LGLRDSVANVADD

-930 QQAFRETWAADLDH
+930 QQAFRETWAEDLDH

>member
-41 RLARPAMVKTG
+41 RLARPAMAKTG
-52 ADYIERTN
+52 ADYIEETN

-147 TVITVRNDPDDE
+147 AVITVRNDPDDE
-159 APFSQEAYTL
+159 APFSQDTYTL

-184 TSALGN
+184 SSALGN

-216 PSEGAAFGDAYA
+216 PSEGAAFSDAYA

-378 KLDDAKKELEQAK
+378 KLDDAKKELEQAR
-391 KSLENGET
+391 KSLENGEA

-437 KLAAYEQYAAVIDG
+437 KLAAYEQYAAIIDG

-558 EDGVKELEDGKKELE
+558 ENGVKELEDGKKELE
-573 DAKAELEDGKIELED
+573 DAKAELEDGKIELD
-588 TKAELD
+588 DAKAELD

-673 DFYDLKTAPLSVFA
+673 DLYDLKTAPLSVFA

-895 LGLRDSVANVAED
+895 LGLRDSVANVADD

-930 QQAFRETWAADLDH
+930 QQAFRETWAEDLDH

>member
-41 RLARPAMVKTG
+41 RLARPAMAKTG

-106 VFATQELLPTL
+106 VFATQALLPTL

-123 AGRMPEAADEC
+123 AGRMPETADEC

-159 APFSQEAYTL
+159 APFSQDTYTL

-184 TSALGN
+184 SSALGN

-216 PSEGAAFGDAYA
+216 PSEGAAFSDAYA

-254 ADAEEELADG
+254 AEAEEELADG

-391 KSLENGET
+391 KSLENGEA

-437 KLAAYEQYAAVIDG
+437 KLAAYEQYAAIIDG

-558 EDGVKELEDGKKELE
+558 ENGVKELEDGKKELE
-573 DAKAELEDGKIELED
+573 DAKAELEDGKIELD
-588 TKAELD
+588 DAKAELD

-640 EEYEEGK
+640 GEYEEGK

-673 DFYDLKTAPLSVFA
+673 DLYDLKTAPLSVFA

-853 TPLWKHMSFLQ
+853 TPLWKHMGFLQ

-930 QQAFRETWAADLDH
+930 QQAFRETWAEDLDH

-998 EKLLRLSGISVGDS
+998 EKLLRFSGVSVGDS
-1012 LTVERSDGTV
+1012 LTMERSDGTV

-1043 QGYETWMSEAPE
+1043 QGYETWMGEAPE

-1082 SVSLAQDFQAMIAD
+1082 SVTLAQDFQAMIAD

-1179 DRIQVDMVSFRVRID
+1179 ERIQVDMVSFRVRID
-1194 PWSFVLALALTLVIT
+1194 PWSYVLALALTLVIT

>member
-41 RLARPAMVKTG
+41 RLARPAMAKTG
-52 ADYIERTN
+52 ADYIEETN

-106 VFATQELLPTL
+106 VFATQALLPTL

-184 TSALGN
+184 SSALGN

-216 PSEGAAFGDAYA
+216 PSEGSAFSDEYA
-228 DSVEPWEDVLEDAV
+228 DSIEPWEDVLEDAV

-378 KLDDAKKELEQAK
+378 KLDDAKKELERAK
-391 KSLENGET
+391 QSLDSGEA
-399 SYDEGVATYN
+399 SYEEGVATYN

-437 KLAAYEQYAAVIDG
+437 KLAAYEQYAAIIDG

-491 EGALAQGGD
+491 DGALAQGGD

-558 EDGVKELEDGKKELE
+558 ENGVKELEDGKKELE
-573 DAKAELEDGKIELED
+573 DAKAELEDGKIELD
-588 TKAELD
+588 DAKAELD

-673 DFYDLKTAPLSVFA
+673 DLYDLKTAPLSVFA

-895 LGLRDSVANVAED
+895 LGLRDSVANVADD

-930 QQAFRETWAADLDH
+930 RQAFRETWAEDLDH

-984 ETVDWPTGDGAVVS
+984 ETVAWPTGDGAVVS

-1043 QGYETWMSEAPE
+1043 QGYETWMGEAPE

-1082 SVSLAQDFQAMIAD
+1082 SVTLAQDFQAMIAD